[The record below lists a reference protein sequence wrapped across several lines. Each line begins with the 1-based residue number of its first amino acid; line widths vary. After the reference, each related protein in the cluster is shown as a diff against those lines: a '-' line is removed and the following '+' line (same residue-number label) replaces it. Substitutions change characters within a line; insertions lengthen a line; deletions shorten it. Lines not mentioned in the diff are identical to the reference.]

1 MKKELIVA
9 LANSIVKEMLEMWF
23 TNIKKR
29 VGISNYLVV
38 ALDDNIEKFCK
49 SNDVP
54 VYCRDHDDGIERCD
68 ATGHRE
74 QSRMVCFRPCL
85 GPRREKREKI
95 PPNAS
100 RRTRVR
106 RPPTTQNAAKR
117 TTRARIAKAASEPLR
132 RISAA
137 RFSPTVPN
145 RAICTYCHVDLLA
158 VALPIAFLSAIR
170 CPTIR

>member
-23 TNIKKR
+23 PNIKKR

-74 QSRMVCFRPCL
+74 QSRMVRFSDEGSRRGLCGFAARAGPVGSRQSPPGLHPCL
-85 GPRREKREKI
+85 TYF
-95 PPNAS
+95 AL
-100 RRTRVR
+100 TVRV
-106 RPPTTQNAAKR
+106 
-117 TTRARIAKAASEPLR
+117 
-132 RISAA
+132 
-137 RFSPTVPN
+137 
-145 RAICTYCHVDLLA
+145 
-158 VALPIAFLSAIR
+158 
-170 CPTIR
+170 

>member
-74 QSRMVCFRPCL
+74 QSRMVRFRPCL
-85 GPRREKREKI
+85 GPRRVAYERETQKN
-95 PPNAS
+95 PAERLATNA
-100 RRTRVR
+100 
-106 RPPTTQNAAKR
+106 RPPAAHNAKHG
-117 TTRARIAKAASEPLR
+117 KMNYAS
-132 RISAA
+132 
-137 RFSPTVPN
+137 
-145 RAICTYCHVDLLA
+145 
-158 VALPIAFLSAIR
+158 
-170 CPTIR
+170 

>member
-74 QSRMVCFRPCL
+74 QSRMVRFSDE
-85 GPRREKREKI
+85 G
-95 PPNAS
+95 S
-100 RRTRVR
+100 RRG
-106 RPPTTQNAAKR
+106 
-117 TTRARIAKAASEPLR
+117 LCGF
-132 RISAA
+132 AA
-137 RFSPTVPN
+137 RAGPVGSRQSLPPRLASLPN
-145 RAICTYCHVDLLA
+145 ISCIDCTCLTLLWKCYLL
-158 VALPIAFLSAIR
+158 VIVQCGEFTMRNLFCLLYF
-170 CPTIR
+170 